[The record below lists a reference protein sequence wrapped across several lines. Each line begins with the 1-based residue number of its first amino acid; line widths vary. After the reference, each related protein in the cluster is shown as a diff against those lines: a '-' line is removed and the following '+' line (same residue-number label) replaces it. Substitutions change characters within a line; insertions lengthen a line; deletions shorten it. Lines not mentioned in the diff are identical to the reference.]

1 MKKFYLMMVLGSV
14 GLAITKCS
22 PKQPDFYSFPK
33 IDVHTHFNTN
43 SPVFIESGAKENFKF
58 LSIITGSDSRI
69 LIDQQLEYA
78 VGLKNK
84 CPENFNFTTTFSM
97 ENFNAPEWERDVLE
111 KLKTDFKKGAVAV
124 KVWKD
129 IGMVFRK
136 KDSTFIMID
145 DPKFDKIFDFIEAN
159 GKTLVAHIAEPKN
172 CWLPIDSMTVNNDKN
187 YYTKHPEYHMF
198 THPDYPSYDELIV
211 HRDKMLEK
219 HPRLRVVGCHL
230 GSLEWDVNELALRF
244 DRYPNFFVDVAARI
258 CHFQV
263 QDRKKVRD
271 FIIKY
276 QDRILY
282 GTDLEVSEN
291 EDQKKLFEEKNRYYL
306 DDWKYFTTD
315 SLLSNSRSNK
325 PFQGLKLPKGVLE
338 KIYFKNALICYPGI
352 N

>member
-1 MKKFYLMMVLGSV
+1 MKKFYLMIVLCLV
-14 GLAITKCS
+14 GLAIINCS
-22 PKQPDFYSFPK
+22 PTPPDFYSFPK

-43 SPVFIESGAKENFKF
+43 NPIFIELGAKENFKF
-58 LSIITGSDSRI
+58 LSIVTSSGSRV
-69 LIDQQLEYA
+69 LIDRQLEYA
-78 VGLKNK
+78 VGLKKK

-97 ENFNAPEWERDVLE
+97 ENFNEPGWEEEVLE
-111 KLKTDFKKGAVAV
+111 KLKADFKKGAVAV

-129 IGMVFRK
+129 IGMVFRN

-145 DPKFDKIFDFIEAN
+145 DPKFDRILDFIEAN
-159 GKTLVAHIAEPKN
+159 GKTLVAHIAEPRN

-198 THPDYPSYDELIV
+198 MHPDYPSYDELIV

-219 HPRLRVVGCHL
+219 HPHLRVVGCHL

-263 QDRKKVRD
+263 QDRKKVRE

-315 SLLSNSRSNK
+315 SILSNSKSNK
-325 PFQGLKLPKGVLE
+325 PFQGLNLPKEVLE
-338 KIYFKNALICYPGI
+338 RIYFKNALICYHGI